1 MAAFKAVTDKTIANA
16 KPGVHTVEPN
26 LILRV
31 SNTGSRSWIF
41 RYSKAGKISQL
52 GLGGYPAR
60 SLKAARDLA
69 ELLRDDVAHDRDP
82 VERLKPKAA
91 HTFKSYALAYI
102 AEFESGWRNPKHR
115 QQWRN
120 TLTEYVYPHIGDKAV
135 ADITAGDIHGLLLP
149 LWAVKT
155 ETATRVRMRIE
166 TVLDYAFT
174 KEGID
179 RRNPARWK
187 GNLDKLL
194 PNPRKTA
201 KAAGKRKSHPA
212 PPHADVPAIMAKLR
226 AKPNVTSALAL
237 RFQILTAA
245 RSTEVRAMTWDEVD
259 LDAKVWRLPAHRAK
273 NEEAHNVPLNEEAAE
288 ILKAMA
294 ERKLATSERVFPG
307 ANGGL
312 LSDVSINKQLS
323 AAYPGITAHGIAR
336 SSFRDWVAEKTGFS
350 DKVAEAALNHKNP
363 NATEAAYLRT
373 KFYDERIKL
382 MAAWGSHCAG
392 NSNVVQFAS
401 KSA

>member
-1 MAAFKAVTDKTIANA
+1 MAAFKAVTDKSVASA
-16 KPGVHTVEPN
+16 KPGVYTIEPN

-31 SNTGSRSWIF
+31 SNSGSRSWVF
-41 RYSKAGKISQL
+41 RWQSGGKIRQL
-52 GLGGYPAR
+52 GLGGYPTR
-60 SLKAARDLA
+60 SLKSARELA
-69 ELLRDDVAHDRDP
+69 EELREDVANGRDP
-82 VERLKPKAA
+82 VERVKPSPAK
-91 HTFKSYALAYI
+91 TFKHYALAYI
-102 AEFESGWRNPKHR
+102 GEFESGWRNPKHR

-120 TLTEYVYPHIGDKAV
+120 TLVDYVYPHIGERTVSEISSAH
-135 ADITAGDIHGLLLP
+135 IHNLLLP
-149 LWAVKT
+149 MWAIKT

-166 TVLDYAFT
+166 AVLDYGFT

-226 AKPNVTSALAL
+226 AKPSIVSALAL
-237 RFQILTAA
+237 RFQILCAA

-259 LDAKVWRLPAHRAK
+259 LEGRVWRLPGSRAK
-273 NEEAHNVPLNEEAAE
+273 NGEAHNVPLNDEAAE
-288 ILKAMA
+288 ILAYMTEHKFPDC
-294 ERKLATSERVFPG
+294 ERVFPG
-307 ANGGL
+307 AKGGL
-312 LSDVSINKQLS
+312 LSDVSINKQLH
-323 AAYPGITAHGIAR
+323 AAYVGITAHGIAR

-350 DKVAEAALNHKNP
+350 DKVAEAALNHVNP

-373 KFYDERIKL
+373 KFLDERVKL
-382 MAAWGSHCAG
+382 MTAWGEYVASNG
-392 NSNVVQFAS
+392 NVVRS
-401 KSA
+401 VG